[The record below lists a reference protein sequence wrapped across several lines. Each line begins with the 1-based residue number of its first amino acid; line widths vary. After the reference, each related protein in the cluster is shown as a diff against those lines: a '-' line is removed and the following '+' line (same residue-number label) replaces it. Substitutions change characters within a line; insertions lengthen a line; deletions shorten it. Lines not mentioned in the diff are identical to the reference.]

1 MGVGSKKHKGPV
13 ARAREERKG
22 KNQGPKRIGA
32 TKPPSGDRALYG
44 VAGRHSLNGKKAKK
58 AAATAAAWAL
68 IEGSGK
74 KGKRKHATFSY

>member
-1 MGVGSKKHKGPV
+1 MSS
-13 ARAREERKG
+13 RADYL
-22 KNQGPKRIGA
+22 KRYA
-32 TKPPSGDRALYG
+32 SG
-44 VAGRHSLNGKKAKK
+44 GKKAKK